1 MRFGASCRRRSV
13 VLLLQLATGAFA
25 SLAEAHSLRPDSVG
39 IGPSLLNFTSTLQA
53 GVRLRYVNNSGIC
66 EQTPGV
72 HTMSGYV
79 DVGVGMSM
87 VRPSYRQLVWTLT
100 FS

>member
-1 MRFGASCRRRSV
+1 MRFGASYCGWGTA
-13 VLLLQLATGAFA
+13 LLLHLATGAFA
-25 SLAEAHSLRPDSVG
+25 SPAEPHSLGPDSVD

-66 EQTPGV
+66 ETTPGV
-72 HTMSGYV
+72 HTMSGYI

-87 VRPSYRQLVWTLT
+87 VRASYR
-100 FS
+100 